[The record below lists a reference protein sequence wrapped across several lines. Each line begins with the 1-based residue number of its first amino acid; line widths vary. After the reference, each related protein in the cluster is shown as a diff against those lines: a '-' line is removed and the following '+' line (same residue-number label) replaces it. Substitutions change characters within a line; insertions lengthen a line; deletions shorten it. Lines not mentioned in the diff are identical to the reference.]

1 VVLALYI
8 NSDAV
13 VPLYRHPDLLWFIC
27 PIVLYW
33 FSRVLLRAHRG
44 MMHDDPIVFA
54 FKDRVSL
61 LTAALVGALVLAAI

>member
-1 VVLALYI
+1 
-8 NSDAV
+8 
-13 VPLYRHPDLLWFIC
+13 
-27 PIVLYW
+27 
-33 FSRVLLRAHRG
+33 